1 MTCEGRFPSACF
13 STARPR
19 VRRTASTSQWPSQ
32 VLTEIIPPYL
42 PGKLTLAW
50 SELTVDVEG
59 VRTLGA
65 YRFAERAPR
74 VSIVGPRD
82 LSMRPIGHVTA
93 SYRVDIGD
101 LRAPL
106 TAQWTGVADG
116 SGGLVAKAMFHSSG
130 SFPIRATVRDVDGL
144 SGTGGTTVSVSPLEG
159 GQQPF

>member
-1 MTCEGRFPSACF
+1 MWKEYEHLGHTGSLSAHPECQSLGRG
-13 STARPR
+13 
-19 VRRTASTSQWPSQ
+19 TSPCGQ
-32 VLTEIIPPYL
+32 
-42 PGKLTLAW
+42 
-50 SELTVDVEG
+50 
-59 VRTLGA
+59 
-65 YRFAERAPR
+65 
-74 VSIVGPRD
+74 
-82 LSMRPIGHVTA
+82 IGHVTA